1 MVAAAAVPSNR
12 ARGAWRSCSGRKEG
26 RVRTSWSSREWSRR
40 VKGARRSEGGRL
52 ARHGVAVAHR
62 RSFSTCA
69 QGGSATWR
77 GRTGWRGP
85 GWANPVPGRWPGRAG
100 GAWPAASHTAGA
112 GQGRGESREK
122 RERIRGLIQNSNFSQ
137 RFFLKHEKL

>member
-1 MVAAAAVPSNR
+1 MVPGGSRREKKRGRSAGSARRRRGASAFILDVR
-12 ARGAWRSCSGRKEG
+12 ARG
-26 RVRTSWSSREWSRR
+26 
-40 VKGARRSEGGRL
+40 
-52 ARHGVAVAHR
+52 
-62 RSFSTCA
+62 
-69 QGGSATWR
+69 SAAWR

>member
-1 MVAAAAVPSNR
+1 MVPGESR
-12 ARGAWRSCSGRKEG
+12 AREEARAVGWLGTASPWRLGGHPRRARRG
-26 RVRTSWSSREWSRR
+26 LRR
-40 VKGARRSEGGRL
+40 VVRPRGFGAEP
-52 ARHGVAVAHR
+52 
-62 RSFSTCA
+62 
-69 QGGSATWR
+69 
-77 GRTGWRGP
+77 GP

>member
-1 MVAAAAVPSNR
+1 MAAASAVFGQ
-12 ARGAWRSCSGRKEG
+12 RGKRDAALVLREEG
-26 RVRTSWSSREWSRR
+26 ERGEGVVELAGLFQAGQ
-40 VKGARRSEGGRL
+40 GARRSEGGRL

-69 QGGSATWR
+69 QGGSAAWR

-85 GWANPVPGRWPGRAG
+85 GWANPVPGRWPGRRAARGRRPRTRPALDSG
-100 GAWPAASHTAGA
+100 GERAE
-112 GQGRGESREK
+112 R

-137 RFFLKHEKL
+137 RFFLEHEKL